1 MKLWGV
7 RIVSLFMTSVEED
20 LEQALRENIR
30 LRRELGARAAE
41 GKAAIGTKQSGGI
54 AYRLGRVLV
63 LYGLGRG
70 VRVFL
75 GKQSARRNPE
85 GTKPS
90 T

>member
-1 MKLWGV
+1 MNS
-7 RIVSLFMTSVEED
+7 INDD
-20 LEQALRENIR
+20 LEQALQDNFR

-41 GKAAIGTKQSGGI
+41 GKAAIDAKQCGGI

-75 GKQSARRNPE
+75 ASRTLR
-85 GTKPS
+85 S
-90 T
+90 